1 MYLEQT
7 VYNLP
12 PDVFL
17 VCGEQRT
24 LYKAVGTFCYVILGL
39 QVFGCG
45 MISSALVSSSG
56 SGKGNGF
63 GYMRT
68 LEFSGEAQVRAQSII
83 YELVGLAARR
93 DNVVEFWAVGVGLA
107 QVHETEVG
115 EWGVGFDELTIP
127 ELLLIVKAIRH
138 LKLHAGAAG

>member
-24 LYKAVGTFCYVILGL
+24 LYKAVGTFRYVILGL

-45 MISSALVSSSG
+45 AVSSALMLSG
-56 SGKGNGF
+56 SSGKGNGF

-68 LEFSGEAQVRAQSII
+68 LEFSSEAQVRAQSII
-83 YELVGLAARR
+83 YELVGLAAR
-93 DNVVEFWAVGVGLA
+93 
-107 QVHETEVG
+107 
-115 EWGVGFDELTIP
+115 
-127 ELLLIVKAIRH
+127 
-138 LKLHAGAAG
+138 